1 MSDPWRDKKQ
11 AGSERGD
18 HVFQEPE
25 RVRDAV
31 FVDYGAAEPRVRV
44 RQEAGRLFLHCQ
56 HLPSEMRLEMPQSA
70 HHSHLC
76 LLQALTG
83 TRRVAAGSS
92 TSGSV
97 LENNYNNNDD
107 NKKREITVKRVVAVY
122 LSFLV

>member
-1 MSDPWRDKKQ
+1 M
-11 AGSERGD
+11 
-18 HVFQEPE
+18 
-25 RVRDAV
+25 RDAV

-97 LENNYNNNDD
+97 LENDNNDDD
-107 NKKREITVKRVVAVY
+107 NKKKRERNHRDIVAVY
-122 LSFLV
+122 S